1 MQAIATRP
9 FGRQAAH
16 STSLVRKRWRAF
28 TRNRLAVFS
37 FFFLVLIHLA
47 ALLAPVLT
55 PYEPHKIAPAN
66 ALEAPNRQHLLGTD
80 QVGRDVLTRLLYG
93 GRVSLVVGVAAV
105 AISIIVGI
113 LVGAIGGFFGGWAD
127 SIAMRFTDA
136 MLSVPT
142 FFLLLLIL
150 TIFGGSTVTVTLVI
164 GLTSWMTIARVV
176 RGEILRYGDAEFVL
190 AARSIGA
197 SAWRILF
204 LHVLPHTV
212 SAVIV
217 SASLGVA
224 NAILTESALS
234 YLGLG
239 VQPPTS
245 TWGNMLHESQQF
257 MYNAP
262 LLSVYPGLAIFAT
275 VLAYNFFG
283 DGLRDAFDPRLV
295 A

>member
-1 MQAIATRP
+1 M
-9 FGRQAAH
+9 
-16 STSLVRKRWRAF
+16 
-28 TRNRLAVFS
+28 
-37 FFFLVLIHLA
+37 
-47 ALLAPVLT
+47 
-55 PYEPHKIAPAN
+55 
-66 ALEAPNRQHLLGTD
+66 
-80 QVGRDVLTRLLYG
+80 GRDVLTRLLYG